1 MNTRF
6 TQFLVVLLM
15 APAFSACSHINVQQV
30 AYEVLRQHDC
40 QRNRLESFC
49 ERTYAKEYH
58 QYAQIRDEFLRSQVQ
73 SVWRVNR
80 NAIKLRD
87 EATFN

>member
-1 MNTRF
+1 MTIRF
-6 TQFLVVLLM
+6 TRYLKFLMVPLA
-15 APAFSACSHINVQQV
+15 APAFTGCAHINVQQV

-58 QYAQIRDEFLRSQVQ
+58 QYAQIRDEFLRSQAEP
-73 SVWRVNR
+73 VWRVNR
-80 NAIKLRD
+80 NEIKLSR
-87 EATFN
+87 